1 MLIIGGYSV
10 VARCEKIGDPS
21 PIARSIQQHGAVA
34 TTSTST
40 KTNNVSAYQQQQCQF
55 EYFIQL
61 LFVFIF
67 EFNLVV
73 SPNRPNKVVV
83 NQQQP
88 AAAGLL
94 LNEIDL

>member
-10 VARCEKIGDPS
+10 VARCEQIGDPS
-21 PIARSIQQHGAVA
+21 PIARSNQQHAAVA

-40 KTNNVSAYQQQQCQF
+40 KTNNVSAYQ
-55 EYFIQL
+55 
-61 LFVFIF
+61 
-67 EFNLVV
+67 
-73 SPNRPNKVVV
+73 
-83 NQQQP
+83 P